1 MCWKHP
7 SKPITIT
14 RCSQP
19 KVGIIFHSSQADKQL
34 IEAIRLTNPLSSTL
48 YFVDARPRVS
58 AIGNVLGPSQG
69 GFEID
74 YKNTEVCFLNIE
86 NIHAMR
92 DAWLSLQT
100 LLVKSHEDANWHVQ
114 LEETGW
120 LKHIRALLAG
130 AVEVERLIE
139 KLNSS
144 VVIHCSDGWDRTAQ
158 LSSLAQLL
166 IDPFF
171 RTISGFAI
179 LIEKEWCSFG
189 HKFAQR
195 VGHEMD
201 NKKNHVLRGLLFL
214 FSG

>member
-1 MCWKHP
+1 
-7 SKPITIT
+7 
-14 RCSQP
+14 
-19 KVGIIFHSSQADKQL
+19 
-34 IEAIRLTNPLSSTL
+34 
-48 YFVDARPRVS
+48 VDARPRMN

-100 LLVKSHEDANWHVQ
+100 LLVKSHEDTNWHVQ

-214 FSG
+214 FSGWIVLGKS